1 MISAFETLMGSIDN
15 TYEGMIVFFFGSL
28 IVCYTA
34 FSFLQFIASLF
45 KKD

>member
-1 MISAFETLMGSIDN
+1 MINAFQSLMGQIDN
-15 TYEGMIVFFFGSL
+15 TYQGMIVFFFGSL

>member
-1 MISAFETLMGSIDN
+1 MISAFQSLMGSIDN
-15 TYEGMIVFFFGSL
+15 TYQGMIVFFFGSL